1 MLQLISL
8 GQGNPSGDL
17 ETIARDCYRGFDG
30 ANQETRKDI
39 AKLLGTLVAY
49 TQHVSYTISCLS
61 FFDRFLVVRII
72 ENRIIDKVQ
81 SSYFHCL
88 FQSPSQSVGNA
99 SKGGISHMKSAAP
112 TGAQKQSLPLEDAL
126 NILLQGFIKGL
137 YSTLYYFEHEKIFNV
152 FP

>member
-49 TQHVSYTISCLS
+49 TQQVSYTISCLL
-61 FFDRFLVVRII
+61 FFDRFKNRII
-72 ENRIIDKVQ
+72 EK
-81 SSYFHCL
+81 L
-88 FQSPSQSVGNA
+88 LSV
-99 SKGGISHMKSAAP
+99 
-112 TGAQKQSLPLEDAL
+112 
-126 NILLQGFIKGL
+126 
-137 YSTLYYFEHEKIFNV
+137 
-152 FP
+152 